1 MPVRPI
7 TFGDEGQVAS
17 REMLRRLD
25 ALEPAVPKSLRAR
38 LATLESLDRQYGGS
52 GRLELEDVDELVASI
67 ITELATL
74 PPPRPSPGSDPG
86 VAWLGSDPGLPS
98 PRSSPKGIGRETV
111 APPPP
116 RPSPK
121 GEGDIADIIIGVAL
135 WAIRHEVP
143 IAAVEPLVNALADR
157 SNNAKNKQELA
168 AVFGLMQ
175 GVIAHVR
182 ERLSADLERS
192 NPERPWRLLHANFA
206 ITAIRTEDPE
216 LIDFAFDALDLA
228 LPDERANFYAEA
240 LALALSP
247 RIPAAVRERIE
258 QRHLKW
264 APQ

>member
-17 REMLRRLD
+17 REMLRRFD
-25 ALEPAVPKSLRAR
+25 ALQPAAPGTLRAR
-38 LATLESLDRQYGGS
+38 LA
-52 GRLELEDVDELVASI
+52 I
-67 ITELATL
+67 ITEL
-74 PPPRPSPGSDPG
+74 GSDPG

-98 PRSSPKGIGRETV
+98 
-111 APPPP
+111 
-116 RPSPK
+116 
-121 GEGDIADIIIGVAL
+121 DLIIGVAL

-143 IAAVEPLVNALADR
+143 ITMVEPVVNALAER
-157 SNNAKNKQELA
+157 SNNAKSKQELA
-168 AVFGLMQ
+168 AVYGLMQ

-182 ERLSADLERS
+182 DRLSADLERS

-228 LPDERANFYAEA
+228 LPDERANFYSEA

-258 QRHLKW
+258 KRHLKW
-264 APQ
+264 ASQ

>member
-25 ALEPAVPKSLRAR
+25 ALEPAAPKSLRAR

-67 ITELATL
+67 ITEFAVL
-74 PPPRPSPGSDPG
+74 PPPGVPSG
-86 VAWLGSDPGLPS
+86 A
-98 PRSSPKGIGRETV
+98 GIERWR
-111 APPPP
+111 A
-116 RPSPK
+116 
-121 GEGDIADIIIGVAL
+121 GEGVDFILGVAL

-143 IAAVEPLVNALADR
+143 ITAVEPVVTALAER

-182 ERLSADLERS
+182 DRLAADLERS

-247 RIPAAVRERIE
+247 RIPAAIRERIE
-258 QRHLKW
+258 RRHLKW